1 MKALCSEG
9 VANHNNRVMRCA
21 SRGARRSVRRSL
33 QATQAEL
40 EDQQE
45 RLSYAGKSL
54 KPGFRPQGD
63 APVVHGDQFIN
74 YGNLGSAGRGSS
86 GDRSLPRRPFPRS
99 RSRRAR
105 ARRKAHA
112 GRVGP
117 AIRQVEQERLRG
129 CGSDCRSRAAAD
141 DAVRC
146 HQERD
151 STRSP
156 GSAPC
161 EGSLD
166 RPEDWRDQSASRVPS
181 GARDHS
187 SRRTGASQ
195 ATDSLHPRDSR
206 SRSGNKPFRAVQ
218 GHLV

>member
-166 RPEDWRDQSASRVPS
+166 RPEDWRDQSARGFLLEHEITVPAGPAHLKRQIPS
-181 GARDHS
+181 ILEIVALGL
-187 SRRTGASQ
+187 GI
-195 ATDSLHPRDSR
+195 SLSELFKDI
-206 SRSGNKPFRAVQ
+206 
-218 GHLV
+218 